1 MQRPKRSREISD
13 QVEMMERRTTRATP
27 APPRGAN
34 PSSGGP
40 WQMAVNPASE
50 KPSRRRGAS
59 CELENPISE
68 TQPRSAPNCVRE
80 EPHHLPTKRASVP
93 VRPACRAATRR
104 TLLPL
109 HVMSSPIHCAWNN
122 GHGMRAPT
130 WRFSLDTCPAS
141 ESDSESWWL
150 GARKSIS
157 KDRAGCTD
165 LKWKKRKATPGP
177 RAPQGPVTEDG
188 GSRTGAK
195 RPHRGRQQKAM
206 KAGLGPRGRTGNGR
220 RPHRGR
226 TATQGAGRQSR
237 TRPSW

>member
-1 MQRPKRSREISD
+1 MKRTSCDSAATWKALPSKPGRLLPEMAYTPMTRSGRPEERYRVLAMQRPKRSREISD

-80 EPHHLPTKRASVP
+80 EPYHLPTKRASVP

-109 HVMSSPIHCAWNN
+109 HVMSSPIHCA
-122 GHGMRAPT
+122 
-130 WRFSLDTCPAS
+130 
-141 ESDSESWWL
+141 
-150 GARKSIS
+150 
-157 KDRAGCTD
+157 
-165 LKWKKRKATPGP
+165 
-177 RAPQGPVTEDG
+177 
-188 GSRTGAK
+188 
-195 RPHRGRQQKAM
+195 
-206 KAGLGPRGRTGNGR
+206 
-220 RPHRGR
+220 
-226 TATQGAGRQSR
+226 
-237 TRPSW
+237 